1 MGTAVDESVRFDEL
15 AESWLVVDPELL
27 VRPSLEAPGRLQ
39 LVWGEGSRREEF
51 VTDSPA
57 LAQWVMTLPSPIQ
70 GATFVAS
77 ATEKLALTPQDAS
90 RLLDVFV
97 RYDLLST
104 EQRSPTAA
112 EEAWRRL
119 GWGDALTFHRA
130 TRGLRWR
137 HEYPDGAEVYTFYHV
152 DKLVVPDEPRPGVDD
167 PEHPR
172 EVILPAPAKQFS
184 TSDLRDVLRARR
196 TCRNFARTSIDLEEL
211 STILHWSFRRI
222 AVVDSARYYATRVAS
237 ESGKVGDA
245 YPFLTVHVI
254 FDPAQASLAGLG
266 EQWLYRYSPERHA
279 LVPVG
284 QPGSPLKSASE
295 LLWGVDFADGA
306 PAVLILS
313 INWAQYMWKYRT
325 SHFYRMAH
333 YDIGGFAQ
341 TALLAAT
348 AMGLR
353 SFVTPAI
360 DDDCLV
366 ELLDV
371 TPSEQD
377 PTYLIAVG
385 GPRSRHREPD
395 PGPAGHESEEP
406 S

>member
-1 MGTAVDESVRFDEL
+1 M
-15 AESWLVVDPELL
+15 
-27 VRPSLEAPGRLQ
+27 
-39 LVWGEGSRREEF
+39 
-51 VTDSPA
+51 TDSSA

-70 GATFVAS
+70 GATFVAN
-77 ATEKLALTPQDAS
+77 AAERLALTPHDAS

-97 RYDLLST
+97 RYGLLSP
-104 EQRSPTAA
+104 EHRSPTAA

-137 HEYPDGAEVYTFYHV
+137 HVYPEGAEVYTFYHV
-152 DKLVVPDEPRPGVDD
+152 DKLVVPDEPRPGVED
-167 PEHPR
+167 PEHPQ
-172 EVILPAPAKQFS
+172 EVILPAPARQFS
-184 TSDLRDVLRARR
+184 TTELRDVLQARR
-196 TCRNFARTSIDLEEL
+196 TCRNFARTSIDLDEL

-245 YPFLTVHVI
+245 YPFLTVHVV
-254 FDPAQASLAGLG
+254 FDPVQASAAGLG
-266 EQWLYRYSPERHA
+266 GRWLYRYSPQRHA

-284 QPGSPLKSASE
+284 QPESPLKSVSE

-333 YDIGGFAQ
+333 YDVGGFAQ
-341 TALLAAT
+341 TALLVAT

-360 DDDCLV
+360 DDDRLV
-366 ELLDV
+366 NLLHV

-385 GPRSRHREPD
+385 GPRSRHRA
-395 PGPAGHESEEP
+395 PGPEPAGHEPEEL